1 MIAHK
6 CLIISVPFF
15 RLSVLVVCNSTKQC
29 GQLLDY
35 PLTGMDGVL
44 QTFSIVILSAWSV
57 TRSSTISNVGLYLEV
72 WSLFLPPKVINFSE
86 NSSKVGQHPVIC
98 KGFLSYVNGQKSF
111 IIRPSIT
118 NPISY
123 IFIEKNKKKTNQ

>member
-1 MIAHK
+1 MPHNIRSIFQIVCACSLQFDK
-6 CLIISVPFF
+6 TMRSII
-15 RLSVLVVCNSTKQC
+15 RLSAYGYGRGASNFLYSN
-29 GQLLDY
+29 GQSLN
-35 PLTGMDGVL
+35 
-44 QTFSIVILSAWSV
+44 
-57 TRSSTISNVGLYLEV
+57 SSTYLQPATWVSISIWKFGHF
-72 WSLFLPPKVINFSE
+72 FLPPKVINFSE

-123 IFIEKNKKKTNQ
+123 IFIEMNKKKTNQ